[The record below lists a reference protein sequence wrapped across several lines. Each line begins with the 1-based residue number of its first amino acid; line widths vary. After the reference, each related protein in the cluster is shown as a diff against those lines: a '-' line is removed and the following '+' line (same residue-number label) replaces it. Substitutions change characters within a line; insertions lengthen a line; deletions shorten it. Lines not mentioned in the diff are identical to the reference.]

1 MVIDSHAHIQNADD
15 AHLASILAAAVRAGI
30 DRICI
35 SSLTRQ
41 WVEFPTAEGLEEAAA
56 DVVAAVEKHPDRF
69 VGFTYVSADHV
80 EKSLELLERC
90 NANGP
95 CQLIKLWI
103 SQFLDDPRLDPIFDW
118 AVAHGNAVMAHT
130 FVKATGNMTCESTP
144 WHAVNRARRHPE
156 ARLWIAHMGARWE
169 EVARIIRDCPGL
181 CVDTSGCEPEEG
193 SVPCLLRH
201 IGPDR
206 IFFGSDIPGRS
217 FVVQMSKVL
226 SADLPP
232 EQERMILGENVRR
245 WLRV

>member
-1 MVIDSHAHIQNADD
+1 MIIDSHAHILDAED
-15 AHLASILAAAVRAGI
+15 AHLSSILSAADRAGI
-30 DRICI
+30 EKICI
-35 SSLTRQ
+35 SSLSRQ
-41 WVEFPTAEGLEEAAA
+41 WVEFPTADQLEEAAA
-56 DVVAAVEKHPDRF
+56 DALAAVGKHPDRF
-69 VGFTYVSADHV
+69 IGFTYVSADHV

-95 CQLIKLWI
+95 CRLIKLWV
-103 SQFLDDPRLDPIFDW
+103 SQFLDDPRLDPVMDW
-118 AVAHGNAVMAHT
+118 AVDHDTAVMAHT

-144 WHAVNRARRHPE
+144 WHAVNRARRHP
-156 ARLWIAHMGARWE
+156 RLKLWIAHMGARWE
-169 EVARIIRDCPGL
+169 EVARIIQDCPDL

-193 SVPCLLRH
+193 SLECMLRH
-201 IGPDR
+201 VGPRR

-217 FVVQMSKVL
+217 FIVQKSKVL